1 MTNGVEPGG
10 ALGLENAYD
19 ATTDG
24 TYGTYRT
31 NGMDPG
37 HISPMSPIGPICG
50 SSPCVAVSP
59 KRRFAHTLS
68 FSPSHALLKRGP

>member
-1 MTNGVEPGG
+1 MFAFKSAAEQMPSIFMTNGVEPGG

-37 HISPMSPIGPICG
+37 HISPMSPIGPIR
-50 SSPCVAVSP
+50 S
-59 KRRFAHTLS
+59 
-68 FSPSHALLKRGP
+68 